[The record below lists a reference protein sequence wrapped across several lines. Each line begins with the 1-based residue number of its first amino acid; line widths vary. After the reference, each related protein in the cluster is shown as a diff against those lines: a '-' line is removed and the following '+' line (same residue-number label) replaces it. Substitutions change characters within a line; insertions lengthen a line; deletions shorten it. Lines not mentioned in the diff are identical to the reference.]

1 MSRLLGLAF
10 FFFNDTA
17 TTEIYTNGSSGSV
30 GSAVAPA
37 AEGPL
42 ARSKHA
48 AAAFERAY
56 ESSADRVDAIMDGD

>member
-1 MSRLLGLAF
+1 MSRLLGLALF
-10 FFFNDTA
+10 VFA
-17 TTEIYTNGSSGSV
+17 LWVSAELYTNGSSGSV

>member
-1 MSRLLGLAF
+1 LFVFALWVSPEL
-10 FFFNDTA
+10 
-17 TTEIYTNGSSGSV
+17 YTNGSSGSV